1 MKRSELRSFVQSGVS
16 AINPQLAFDSGKL
29 TDFNSNRNNEYPKVF
44 YESVQEVPVDL
55 VNEILPLD
63 QWPVILHIGKKDSM
77 DSIPNQYELLIDECD
92 EVAQKLIR
100 QYNLVLSDSEKV
112 TVSGYTRQPFVKKHA
127 DCITGVILSFT
138 LNVPDQTNL
147 C

>member
-1 MKRSELRSFVQSGVS
+1 MKRSELRNFVQSGVS
-16 AINPQLAFDSGKL
+16 ALTPALDFDSGRISE
-29 TDFNSNRNNEYPKVF
+29 FNSNRSNEYPKVF
-44 YESVQEVPVDL
+44 YESVQEVNVDM

-63 QWPVILHIGKKDSM
+63 QWPVVLHIGQKDSQ
-77 DSIPNQYELLIDECD
+77 DSLPEQYELLIDAAD

-100 QYNLVLSDSEKV
+100 QYNLVLADSEKV
-112 TVSGYTRQPFVKKHA
+112 TVSGYSRQPFVKKHA

-138 LNVPDQTNL
+138 LSIPDQTDL